1 MCSNGDRMTDKRG
14 IGDSATGTGVG
25 RGDSAARGEG
35 HYQPWLRNQATPG
48 EPVRPAPLATRPAAA
63 APAGEPVV
71 DTAHARDLSADDLLA
86 RPIARPVDSIAE
98 PPPVTARL
106 ADGAGTALEWIART
120 NRQIDLPRRIA
131 ALELPRRGRA
141 FADWVGRVTR
151 KATTGVAQTT
161 RSGIEA
167 AAPRIEQA
175 SRAAQEALAK
185 GASGAKAGIG
195 SGTTK
200 LSEATRALIASAPLG
215 SRDREA
221 AAPESQLDRLLAE
234 GDAEPASPR
243 TQRTDGLPLFAP
255 APPATTP
262 AGDAGTADGAAASPA
277 PAEPAAAPAAPAT
290 AAAAAMAQPAPPP
303 VAPAQTATP
312 LSGATT
318 ATGGGGFQPRPPQGS
333 GGGGQPWHRHPGTL
347 VLGAALLLASGF
359 AAGLYWT
366 GPGVDRATTERVIH
380 DYLLNNP
387 EILPQAMERLERNRA
402 AQVIDR
408 ERDRIERPFSGA
420 WAGAADG
427 DVTMTVFTDYACTF
441 CRASLADIDRL
452 LREDRNL
459 KVVFRELPILSPD
472 SEPAARLALAAARRG
487 RYMPMHR
494 ALFET
499 GSPDADARRDAA
511 VNLDVA
517 NDSAALGDAAITR
530 ELEGNIAL
538 ARDLGI
544 DGTPSWVIGDRML
557 TGAVGYDQLRAA
569 ISAARAGE

>member
-14 IGDSATGTGVG
+14 FGDSAAGTGVG
-25 RGDSAARGEG
+25 RGDPAAGGEG

-71 DTAHARDLSADDLLA
+71 DTADARNLSADDLLA

-141 FADWVGRVTR
+141 LADWLGRVTR
-151 KATTGVAQTT
+151 QTASSVAQTT

-167 AAPRIEQA
+167 AAPRVEQA
-175 SRAAQEALAK
+175 SRAAQEALVK

-195 SGTTK
+195 SSTSK

-215 SRDREA
+215 SRERDA
-221 AAPESQLDRLLAE
+221 VAPESQLDRLLAE
-234 GDAEPASPR
+234 GEVPQAQHPSS
-243 TQRTDGLPLFAP
+243 RTDGLPLFAP
-255 APPATTP
+255 APPAETTTTRS
-262 AGDAGTADGAAASPA
+262 AASEVKTAAAPTAAALAETAGPA
-277 PAEPAAAPAAPAT
+277 TPDTAAQPATPSQAAAPA
-290 AAAAAMAQPAPPP
+290 
-303 VAPAQTATP
+303 
-312 LSGATT
+312 SGATT
-318 ATGGGGFQPRPPQGS
+318 ATGGGGFQPRPPAGS
-333 GGGGQPWHRHPGTL
+333 GGGGGQPWHRHPGTL

-408 ERDRIERPFSGA
+408 QRDRIERPFSGA

-441 CRASLADIDRL
+441 CRASLADIERL

-487 RYMPMHR
+487 RYMVMHR

>member
-14 IGDSATGTGVG
+14 IGDSAAGNGVG
-25 RGDSAARGEG
+25 RGDSAAGGEG

-48 EPVRPAPLATRPAAA
+48 EPVRPAPLATRPASNT
-63 APAGEPVV
+63 PVHPLPV

-141 FADWVGRVTR
+141 FADWLGRVTR
-151 KATTGVAQTT
+151 QTASSVAQTT

-167 AAPRIEQA
+167 AAPRVEQA

-195 SGTTK
+195 SSTSK

-215 SRDREA
+215 SRERDA
-221 AAPESQLDRLLAE
+221 VAPESQLDRLLAE
-234 GDAEPASPR
+234 GEVEPAQQR
-243 TQRTDGLPLFAP
+243 TPRTDGLPLFAP
-255 APPATTP
+255 APPAEATNGRSAASEVTT
-262 AGDAGTADGAAASPA
+262 AAAPTAAALAETAGPATPDPATSPA
-277 PAEPAAAPAAPAT
+277 P
-290 AAAAAMAQPAPPP
+290 
-303 VAPAQTATP
+303 PAQAATP
-312 LSGATT
+312 AEAVTT
-318 ATGGGGFQPRPPQGS
+318 TTGGGGFQPRPPRGS
-333 GGGGQPWHRHPGTL
+333 GGSGQPWHRHPGTL
-347 VLGAALLLASGF
+347 VLGGALLLASGF

-387 EILPQAMERLERNRA
+387 EILPQAMERLERNQA

-408 ERDRIERPFSGA
+408 QRERIERPFSGA

>member
-1 MCSNGDRMTDKRG
+1 MTDKRG
-14 IGDSATGTGVG
+14 IGDSAAGTGVG
-25 RGDSAARGEG
+25 RGDSAAGDPAAAGEG
-35 HYQPWLRNQATPG
+35 HYQPWLRNQTTPG
-48 EPVRPAPLATRPAAA
+48 ETARPAPLATRPAGN
-63 APAGEPVV
+63 APVQPLPV

-86 RPIARPVDSIAE
+86 RPIARPVDGITE
-98 PPPVTARL
+98 PPTVAARL
-106 ADGAGTALEWIART
+106 ADGAGSALEWIART

-141 FADWVGRVTR
+141 FADWLGRVTR
-151 KATTGVAQTT
+151 QTASSVAQTT

-167 AAPRIEQA
+167 AAPHVEQA

-195 SGTTK
+195 SGTSK

-215 SRDREA
+215 SRDRETV
-221 AAPESQLDRLLAE
+221 APESQLDRLLAE
-234 GDAEPASPR
+234 GDVEPPQHPAPR
-243 TQRTDGLPLFAP
+243 TEGLPLFAP
-255 APPATTP
+255 APPAETTT
-262 AGDAGTADGAAASPA
+262 GHSAAAEVASMTA
-277 PAEPAAAPAAPAT
+277 PTAAAAPVTPAPAAPPATPTPT
-290 AAAAAMAQPAPPP
+290 AAPA
-303 VAPAQTATP
+303 
-312 LSGATT
+312 SGASTVS
-318 ATGGGGFQPRPPQGS
+318 GGGGLHRRPPAGPG

-347 VLGAALLLASGF
+347 VLGGALLLASGF

-387 EILPQAMERLERNRA
+387 EILPQAMDRLERNRA

-408 ERDRIERPFSGA
+408 QRDRIERPFSGA

-569 ISAARAGE
+569 ISAARSGE

>member
-14 IGDSATGTGVG
+14 IGDSAAGTGVG
-25 RGDSAARGEG
+25 RGDSAAGGEG

-106 ADGAGTALEWIART
+106 ADGAGTALEWVART

-185 GASGAKAGIG
+185 GANGAKAGIG

-234 GDAEPASPR
+234 GEAESAPER
-243 TQRTDGLPLFAP
+243 TPRTDGLPLFAP
-255 APPATTP
+255 APPAETTNGRSAASEVTTTAASTAAATAATAGP
-262 AGDAGTADGAAASPA
+262 ATPDPAASPA
-277 PAEPAAAPAAPAT
+277 NPTQTAAPA
-290 AAAAAMAQPAPPP
+290 
-303 VAPAQTATP
+303 
-312 LSGATT
+312 SGATT
-318 ATGGGGFQPRPPQGS
+318 ATGGGGYHPRPPAGS
-333 GGGGQPWHRHPGTL
+333 GGGGRPWHRHPGTL
-347 VLGAALLLASGF
+347 ALGAALLLASGF

-408 ERDRIERPFSGA
+408 QRDRIERPFSGA

-517 NDSAALGDAAITR
+517 NDSAVLGDAAITR

>member
-1 MCSNGDRMTDKRG
+1 MAHMCSNGDRMTDKRG
-14 IGDSATGTGVG
+14 IGDSAA
-25 RGDSAARGEG
+25 GDPAAGGES

-48 EPVRPAPLATRPAAA
+48 EPARPAPLATRPAAS
-63 APAGEPVV
+63 APVQEPVV

-86 RPIARPVDSIAE
+86 RPIARPANNIAE

-106 ADGAGTALEWIART
+106 AEGAGSALEWIGRT
-120 NRQIDLPRRIA
+120 NRQIDLPGRIA

-141 FADWVGRVTR
+141 FADWISRVTR
-151 KATTGVAQTT
+151 QAASNVAQTT

-167 AAPRIEQA
+167 AAPRVEQA

-195 SGTTK
+195 SGTSK

-234 GDAEPASPR
+234 GEAESAPER
-243 TQRTDGLPLFAP
+243 TPRTDGLPLFAP
-255 APPATTP
+255 APPAETTNGRSAASEVTTTAASTAAATAATAGP
-262 AGDAGTADGAAASPA
+262 ATPDPAASPA
-277 PAEPAAAPAAPAT
+277 TPTQTAAPA
-290 AAAAAMAQPAPPP
+290 
-303 VAPAQTATP
+303 
-312 LSGATT
+312 SGATR
-318 ATGGGGFQPRPPQGS
+318 ATGGGGYHPRPPAGS
-333 GGGGQPWHRHPGTL
+333 GGGGRPWHRHPGTL
-347 VLGAALLLASGF
+347 ALGAALLLASGF

-408 ERDRIERPFSGA
+408 QRDRIERPFSGA

-538 ARDLGI
+538 ARELGI

>member
-1 MCSNGDRMTDKRG
+1 
-14 IGDSATGTGVG
+14 
-25 RGDSAARGEG
+25 
-35 HYQPWLRNQATPG
+35 
-48 EPVRPAPLATRPAAA
+48 
-63 APAGEPVV
+63 
-71 DTAHARDLSADDLLA
+71 
-86 RPIARPVDSIAE
+86 
-98 PPPVTARL
+98 
-106 ADGAGTALEWIART
+106 
-120 NRQIDLPRRIA
+120 
-131 ALELPRRGRA
+131 
-141 FADWVGRVTR
+141 
-151 KATTGVAQTT
+151 
-161 RSGIEA
+161 
-167 AAPRIEQA
+167 
-175 SRAAQEALAK
+175 
-185 GASGAKAGIG
+185 
-195 SGTTK
+195 
-200 LSEATRALIASAPLG
+200 
-215 SRDREA
+215 
-221 AAPESQLDRLLAE
+221 
-234 GDAEPASPR
+234 
-243 TQRTDGLPLFAP
+243 
-255 APPATTP
+255 
-262 AGDAGTADGAAASPA
+262 
-277 PAEPAAAPAAPAT
+277 
-290 AAAAAMAQPAPPP
+290 
-303 VAPAQTATP
+303 
-312 LSGATT
+312 
-318 ATGGGGFQPRPPQGS
+318 
-333 GGGGQPWHRHPGTL
+333 

-408 ERDRIERPFSGA
+408 QRDRIERPFSGA